1 MMAESIQACLFS
13 SRALRIT
20 AVICWSL
27 GCGLLISF
35 ILLLSFI
42 FDAIARKKFIFLR
55 KERVLLNLPRHESDT
70 LLRAIQTAKNLFAQS
85 IGLVGR
91 IDDLKNLTFA
101 VNYYIII
108 LNHINNIAYKP

>member
-1 MMAESIQACLFS
+1 MQLQEKSLF
-13 SRALRIT
+13 
-20 AVICWSL
+20 
-27 GCGLLISF
+27 
-35 ILLLSFI
+35 
-42 FDAIARKKFIFLR
+42 FLR

-91 IDDLKNLTFA
+91 IDDLKNLTFS

-108 LNHINNIAYKP
+108 LNHINNIAHKP